1 MRGRA
6 YKRPVQS
13 GFFIR
18 HLKGHYGL
26 ARSYWLH
33 SVVFGWVLLYLT
45 GLAVGQIAAASSA
58 RYVSMAVL
66 AFEPL
71 ALLVW
76 VWSTVGTFMS
86 AVKQVFSGEGSRF
99 WALAAILSL
108 VLGCIGMIRQLSTL
122 GPALTAHWEVAMGEQ
137 PGESFTL
144 TFSRDHRELVF
155 AGGVNEGA
163 AQALDQAVMSRLG
176 VVNTVVL
183 ESPGGWIGEG
193 RRMAEVIRAHNLN
206 THVERDCMSA
216 CTLAFLAGHER
227 TAGDQARVGFHQAR
241 AIGEDRQRA
250 TSQRPAGR
258 SRREEEALYMQAGVS
273 AAFARQVVNV
283 PFAQMWV
290 PTRQELLD
298 AQVLTR

>member
-6 YKRPVQS
+6 YQSQTRS
-13 GFFIR
+13 GFFIN

-33 SVVFGWVLLYLT
+33 SVVFGWVLMYLA
-45 GLAVGQIAAASSA
+45 GLAVSQIAAAGSV

-66 AFEPL
+66 AFEPF

-76 VWSTVGTFMS
+76 LWSTVGTFMS
-86 AVKQVFSGEGSRF
+86 AIKQVFGGEGSRF

-108 VLGCIGMIRQLSTL
+108 VLGCIGMIRQLSNL

-137 PGESFTL
+137 PGDSFTL
-144 TFSRDHRELVF
+144 TFRRDRHELVF

-163 AQALDQAVMSRLG
+163 AQALDQAVMSALG
-176 VVNTVVL
+176 VVHTVVL
-183 ESPGGWIGEG
+183 DSPGGWMGEG
-193 RRMAEVIRAHNLN
+193 RRMAEVIRTHNLN

-216 CTLAFLAGHER
+216 CTLALLAGHER
-227 TAGDQARVGFHQAR
+227 TADDRARVGFHQAR
-241 AIGEDRQRA
+241 AIGQDRQRA
-250 TSQRPAGR
+250 TSRHPPGR
-258 SRREEEALYMQAGVS
+258 SRREEEALYVQAGVS
-273 AAFARQVVNV
+273 AAFAHQVVNV
-283 PFAQMWV
+283 PFSQMWV

>member
-1 MRGRA
+1 MI
-6 YKRPVQS
+6 
-13 GFFIR
+13 IR
-18 HLKGHYGL
+18 HLRGDYGL
-26 ARSYWLH
+26 ARSYWVH
-33 SVVFGWVLLYLT
+33 SVLVGWALLYLA
-45 GLAVGQIAAASSA
+45 GLAVGKIAAVGSV

-66 AFEPL
+66 ALEPL

-86 AVKQVFSGEGSRF
+86 AIKQVFSGDGSRF

-108 VLGCIGMIRQLSTL
+108 TLGCIGMIRQLATL
-122 GPALTAHWEVAMGEQ
+122 GPAMTAHFEVAMGKQ

-163 AQALDQAVMSRLG
+163 AQALDQAVMSQLG
-176 VVNTVVL
+176 VVRTVVL
-183 ESPGGWIGEG
+183 DSPGGWMGEG

-206 THVERDCMSA
+206 THVAQECMSA
-216 CTLAFLAGHER
+216 CTLALLAGHER
-227 TAGDQARVGFHQAR
+227 TADEGARVGFHQAR
-241 AIGEDRQRA
+241 AIGEDRQPATRRRA
-250 TSQRPAGR
+250 SGG
-258 SRREEEALYMQAGVS
+258 SRREEEALYVQAGVS
-273 AAFARQVVNV
+273 PAFARQVVNV

-290 PTRQELLD
+290 PTRQQLLD